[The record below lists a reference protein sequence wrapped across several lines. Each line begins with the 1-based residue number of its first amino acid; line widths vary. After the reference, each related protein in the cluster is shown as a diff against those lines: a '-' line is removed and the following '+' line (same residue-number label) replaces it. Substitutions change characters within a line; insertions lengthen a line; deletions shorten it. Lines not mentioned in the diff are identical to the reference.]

1 MGQDNTYLLSLLNNS
16 DNIDIAVGRK
26 SSSKTMHVFGTLV
39 TAYNYNKYLES
50 ITMRDK
56 YHSYVRYI
64 DIKGQFDVENNM
76 PSQMVKVNARSDK
89 LEKIGTNGVHPTME
103 GYLQIG
109 DAFYR
114 ALVSDMEE
122 EK

>member
-1 MGQDNTYLLSLLNNS
+1 
-16 DNIDIAVGRK
+16 
-26 SSSKTMHVFGTLV
+26 
-39 TAYNYNKYLES
+39 
-50 ITMRDK
+50 
-56 YHSYVRYI
+56 
-64 DIKGQFDVENNM
+64 M